1 MKYEIIDSHCHLDF
15 PKFNRD
21 RGESIERARN
31 SGVVEMVNSGIDYK
45 TNLST
50 LSLSD
55 EYDFIHPTLG
65 LGPQV
70 VIHSD
75 DRQVELILD
84 QIEQNIHRAV
94 GIGEAGM
101 DYHHCK
107 SIPGQMRQVGV
118 FKRIVEIAKDHEK
131 ALVIHGRD
139 AENKALE
146 LVRDLDSVVFHC
158 YGGSAK
164 TMEQIVDS
172 GYYVSI
178 ATLVC
183 FSKHHQSLVEKLPLE
198 NMLIETDSPYLS
210 PRKGRNEPAFI
221 VDSIQKIAKI
231 KGVEEQEVAKATTK
245 NTRKAFGI

>member
-21 RGESIERARN
+21 RRESIERARN
-31 SGVVEMVNSGIDYK
+31 SGVVEMINSGMDYK

-75 DRQVELILD
+75 DIQVEHILD

-101 DYHHCK
+101 DYYHCK
-107 SIPGQMRQVGV
+107 SIPGQMRQVEV
-118 FKRIVEIAKDHEK
+118 FKKIIDIAQSHDKT
-131 ALVIHGRD
+131 LVIHGRE
-139 AENKALE
+139 AEDKALK
-146 LVRDLDSVVFHC
+146 LVQNLDMVVFHC
-158 YGGSAK
+158 YGGSVK
-164 TMEQIVDS
+164 TMERIVDA

-183 FSKHHQSLVEKLPLE
+183 FSEHHQILAEKLPLE
-198 NMLIETDSPYLS
+198 NMLLETDSPYLS

-221 VDSIQKIAKI
+221 VDSLEKIAQI
-231 KGVEEQEVAKATTK
+231 KEIEKQEVAKATTK
-245 NTRKAFGI
+245 NTRRAFRI